1 MVRILNNGYN
11 DWGREI
17 RDKVM
22 YFQFFILS

>member
-17 RDKVM
+17 RDEVM